1 MVTLSTRMLTATII
15 GSAWPHAMA
24 QTLSGGIV
32 AGVSATS
39 GFPNQTIVNSMPA
52 TVYTEYSSH
61 AGDYLV
67 GVMVEVRLP
76 WNLSVEADGVYRPL
90 NFKAVTSSVQPSNS
104 FGNTVLSWDFPV
116 LVKLRFPN
124 AAFSPLRVTPLL
136 EIGPSFRASG
146 NRNDTAVSNHGAT
159 ARVGVEIRA
168 RRLRL
173 APTLRYT
180 RWASDNPASA
190 FIPRSKQNQVEF
202 LVGFSF

>member
-104 FGNTVLSWDFPV
+104 LGNTVLSWDFPV

-136 EIGPSFRASG
+136 EIETILQFRI
-146 NRNDTAVSNHGAT
+146 T
-159 ARVGVEIRA
+159 E
-168 RRLRL
+168 LRL
-173 APTLRYT
+173 
-180 RWASDNPASA
+180 
-190 FIPRSKQNQVEF
+190 
-202 LVGFSF
+202 G